1 MVLRNSGDP
10 PLEISALPSSLW
22 ESLNVLLSVKLSSVH
37 GLLGMDAIST
47 STACRDFNTVTVMQ
61 QSLTHTDLLKAQ
73 PRAKHSPSTLEL
85 LANQLKKSKNGARKG
100 MKKQLRSFLSAVRAH
115 INQGLSCQS
124 QANRST
130 AAVSNEARSGLQ
142 EEPVRFCKISVQ
154 PD

>member
-1 MVLRNSGDP
+1 MASKMVLRNSGDP

-47 STACRDFNTVTVMQ
+47 STACRDFNTVMQ

-115 INQGLSCQS
+115 N
-124 QANRST
+124 N
-130 AAVSNEARSGLQ
+130 
-142 EEPVRFCKISVQ
+142 
-154 PD
+154 